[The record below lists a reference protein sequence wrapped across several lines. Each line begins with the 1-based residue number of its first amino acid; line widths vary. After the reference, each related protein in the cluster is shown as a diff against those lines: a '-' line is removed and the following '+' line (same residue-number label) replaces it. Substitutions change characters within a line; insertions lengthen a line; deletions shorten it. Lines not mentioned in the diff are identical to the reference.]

1 MNSRLTRP
9 GKSTVVAHR
18 LRQIE
23 ADGADSAL
31 VAECDV
37 LAARLIDYP

>member
-1 MNSRLTRP
+1 MNCRLAMP

-18 LRQIE
+18 LFQIE
-23 ADGADSAL
+23 ADGAGSAL
-31 VAECDV
+31 LAECDV